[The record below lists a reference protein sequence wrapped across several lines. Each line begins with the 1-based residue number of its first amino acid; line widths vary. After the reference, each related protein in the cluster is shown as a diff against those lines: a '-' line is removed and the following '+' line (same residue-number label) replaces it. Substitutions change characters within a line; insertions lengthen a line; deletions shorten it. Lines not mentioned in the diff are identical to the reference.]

1 MPATRVGKGI
11 QMDMYVIRS
20 EEYGELQRLVD
31 VLFRPGV
38 SARATV
44 SKIDVLTRAEAFDF
58 CADLQEVVDLLPSR
72 SFTRVQLCDQMNSIL
87 SGHGW
92 GGVYGTVE

>member
-1 MPATRVGKGI
+1 
-11 QMDMYVIRS
+11 MDMYVIRS
-20 EEYGELQRLVD
+20 EEYGELQRLID
-31 VLFRPGV
+31 ALFRPGV

-58 CADLQEVVDLLPSR
+58 GADLQEVVDLLPSR

>member
-1 MPATRVGKGI
+1 
-11 QMDMYVIRS
+11 MDMFEVRA

-31 VLFRPGV
+31 ALFRPGV
-38 SARATV
+38 SSRATV
-44 SKIDVLTRAEAFDF
+44 SKIDVLTRSEAFDF
-58 CADLQEVVDLLPSR
+58 CDDLHEVIDLLPSR
-72 SFTRVQLCDQMNSIL
+72 QFTRVSLCDQMNSIL